1 MSKEIV
7 IKILNRDYFVKDE
20 DGDPL
25 LLAAFA
31 RYVEEKM
38 EEAGEKNNI
47 VDTSK
52 IAVHAALSI
61 CKELF
66 EERSKLENH
75 DRKIN
80 QLAEE
85 LSKAVDS

>member
-1 MSKEIV
+1 VAKEIV
-7 IKILNRDYFVKDE
+7 IKILNRDYFVKD
-20 DGDPL
+20 DVDPL

-31 RYVEEKM
+31 RYVEDKM
-38 EEAGEKNNI
+38 KEAGEKNNI

-52 IAVHAALSI
+52 IAVHTALSI

>member
-1 MSKEIV
+1 MAKEIV
-7 IKILNRDYFVKDE
+7 IKILNRDYLIKDE
-20 DGDPL
+20 EDPL
-25 LLAAFA
+25 LLAAYA

-38 EEAGEKNNI
+38 KEASEKNNI

-66 EERSKLENH
+66 EERNDFQNH

-80 QLAEE
+80 QLAED
-85 LSKAVDS
+85 LAKAIDS